1 MNKTQTQLPTET
13 WITATWQEY
22 IQTIEDP
29 TYEKAKVYYHNGK
42 LRIEM
47 SPVGS
52 AHASDHAFMITALT
66 YSRHQIRDYDAGF
79 SLLMILRSQR

>member
-29 TYEKAKVYYHNGK
+29 SYEKAKSYYNKGK
-42 LRIEM
+42 FRIEM
-47 SPVGS
+47 SPLGNKHV
-52 AHASDHAFMITALT
+52 
-66 YSRHQIRDYDAGF
+66 Q
-79 SLLMILRSQR
+79 